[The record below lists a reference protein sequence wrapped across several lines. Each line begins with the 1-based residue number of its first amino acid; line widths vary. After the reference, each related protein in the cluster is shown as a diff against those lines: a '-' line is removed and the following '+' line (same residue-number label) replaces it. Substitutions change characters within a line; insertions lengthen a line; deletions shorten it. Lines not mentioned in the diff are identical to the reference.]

1 MTSRGKAPHPNLHR
15 EHRLWRSGCLHVAG
29 LDEVGRG
36 AWAGP
41 LVAAA
46 VILPPGRAHLA
57 HELGGVRDSKMM
69 TAAQRDRWVEAILA
83 AAEAWAVG
91 SACPEEVDDLGP
103 VEATRLAMHRA
114 LQALATLPDHL
125 LIDYLRLPESPLPQ
139 TAAPR
144 ADAHVLS
151 VAAAS
156 VVAKVWRD
164 REMVMYAE
172 RFPEFGFARNK
183 GYGTAEHRRALER
196 NGPTPLH
203 RLSYAPVAEAQA
215 RAGQIPQHLPRLQ
228 APATPASEPA

>member
-1 MTSRGKAPHPNLHR
+1 LRR
-15 EHRLWRSGCLHVAG
+15 ERRLWRSGCLHVAG

-46 VILPPGRAHLA
+46 VILPPGRARLA
-57 HELGGVRDSKMM
+57 RELSGVRDSKLM
-69 TAAQRDRWVEAILA
+69 TAAQRDTWVEAILA
-83 AAEAWAVG
+83 AAEAWSVG
-91 SACPEEVDDLGP
+91 SARPEEVDDLGP
-103 VEATRLAMHRA
+103 LAATRLAMHRA
-114 LQALATLPDHL
+114 LQALALPPDHL
-125 LIDYLRLPESPLPQ
+125 LIDYLRLPECPLPQ

-164 REMVMYAE
+164 RLMAMYAE
-172 RFPEFGFARNK
+172 RFPEFGFGRNK
-183 GYGTAEHRRALER
+183 GYGTPEHRRALER

-203 RLSYAPVAEAQA
+203 RLSYAPVAEVQA
-215 RAGQIPQHLPRLQ
+215 LSTLIPQPFPRTPLAAAA
-228 APATPASEPA
+228 APEPA